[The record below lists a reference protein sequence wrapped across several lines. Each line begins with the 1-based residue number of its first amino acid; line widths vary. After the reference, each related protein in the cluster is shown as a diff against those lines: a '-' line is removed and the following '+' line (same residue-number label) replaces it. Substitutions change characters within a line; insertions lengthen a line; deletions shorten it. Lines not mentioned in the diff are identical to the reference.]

1 MKIYYYIC
9 YNLGDHNSLRR
20 HKLRHSKDR
29 PYKCSHCDY
38 NCIQVTALKSHI
50 TNNHQDKM
58 DNSYYSC
65 NRCTFGTVSL
75 KRFNDHITG
84 HETQV
89 QNGIESKILINIIYC
104 NIIMTYFIRSR
115 T

>member
-1 MKIYYYIC
+1 
-9 YNLGDHNSLRR
+9 
-20 HKLRHSKDR
+20 
-29 PYKCSHCDY
+29 
-38 NCIQVTALKSHI
+38 
-50 TNNHQDKM
+50 M

-89 QNGIESKILINIIYC
+89 QNGIKSTILINIIYFII
-104 NIIMTYFIRSR
+104 NIIYFIRSR